1 MEIGW
6 GRMFST
12 PESRTTA
19 HKPSGHMSR
28 IYPLC
33 CLGTESFPILLW
45 PHGLWSN
52 RLLCPW
58 DFPGKNTGV
67 GCHFLLQEVFPTQ
80 GSKLDLL
87 HLLCWQADSLPLRHQ
102 RSPWI
107 CPYIFLNIIKDL
119 KHLFCV
125 WVCYINICKIV
136 WY

>member
-1 MEIGW
+1 MEVGW

-19 HKPSGHMSR
+19 RKPSGQMSR
-28 IYPLC
+28 IHPC
-33 CLGTESFPILLW
+33 CLGTESFLILLW
-45 PHGLWSN
+45 PHGLWPN

-67 GCHFLLQEVFPTQ
+67 GCHFLLQGIFLTQ
-80 GSKLDLL
+80 GSNLHLL
-87 HLLCWQADSLPLRHQ
+87 HLLCWQADSLPLTHQ

-107 CPYIFLNIIKDL
+107 RPYIFLNVIKDL
-119 KHLFCV
+119 KHLLCV

-136 WY
+136 Y